1 MPRPHVSYAALASLL
16 ATAKLER
23 APGPILL
30 QFHDIEKSKLPT
42 GEVKREYFDNE
53 LTVSKLKDKEWEDIL
68 CIIEIFKYKNIS
80 RISRFLFKYFDVQ
93 YMQ

>member
-1 MPRPHVSYAALASLL
+1 L

-30 QFHDIEKSKLPT
+30 QFHDIEKLKLPT
-42 GEVKREYFDNE
+42 GELKREYFDNE

-68 CIIEIFKYKNIS
+68 CIIEIFEY
-80 RISRFLFKYFDVQ
+80 
-93 YMQ
+93 